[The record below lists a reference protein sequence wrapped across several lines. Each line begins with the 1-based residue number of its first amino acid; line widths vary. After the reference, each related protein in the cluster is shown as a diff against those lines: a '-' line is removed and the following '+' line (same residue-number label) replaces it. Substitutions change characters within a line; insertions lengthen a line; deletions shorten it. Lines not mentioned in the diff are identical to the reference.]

1 VKLVDI
7 EFKGSWVP
15 ASIKSTFTSSQ
26 LIMLTGKR
34 MVLTDKKKTM

>member
-1 VKLVDI
+1 MKLVEI

-15 ASIKSTFTSSQ
+15 ASIKSTFASSQ

-34 MVLTDKKKTM
+34 RVLIDKKKTM